1 VIAASCDPDAG
12 RHRRKGPPVAAVE
25 LIQYNHMNQLVESY
39 EGAVTHL
46 TTTLGAQFL
55 WEAPPN
61 PFTRAGLV
69 NFGGAI
75 IELVEKRRPMG
86 VRPAS
91 VSPVPGHRSSFWYC
105 TGTTGFIM
113 DWDRLGPHFA
123 GCEFLVS
130 DLSAAMSET
139 RSLGLR
145 VNDQSE
151 WHFFL
156 TYSEQ
161 CHGISFEITT
171 VDWYA
176 TPSPLPYAEELRDS
190 SYWRHEHPLGIVGYR
205 FSVAVPDIDGTAAFY
220 EAFCGATVHYEE
232 DRPSVAARAIGLQL
246 GNIVVDFLAPTGSG
260 QISAFVDRYGGRIR
274 SMIFEVDDLDAVRR
288 YCDERRIA
296 LVGGDAPQSVAIVPD
311 QNVGVMFQFEQHSD
325 GGRRRR
331 ESSRSL

>member
-1 VIAASCDPDAG
+1 M
-12 RHRRKGPPVAAVE
+12 AAVD

-39 EGAVTHL
+39 EGAVAHF
-46 TTTLGAQFL
+46 TTALGAQFL

-86 VRPAS
+86 VRPS
-91 VSPVPGHRSSFWYC
+91 WVSPVPGDRSSFWYC

-113 DWDRLGPHFA
+113 DWDQLGPHFA

-130 DLSAAMSET
+130 DLSTAMAAT

-156 TYSEQ
+156 TYGEQ
-161 CHGISFEITT
+161 CHGVSFEITT

-176 TPSPLPYAEELRDS
+176 TPSPLPYAEDLKDV
-190 SYWRHEHPLGIVGYR
+190 SYWRDEHPLGITGYR
-205 FSVAVPDIDGTAAFY
+205 FSVALPDIDGTAAFY
-220 EAFCGATVHYEE
+220 EEFCGATLRYRE
-232 DRPSVAARAIGLQL
+232 DRPAVAARAIGLQI
-246 GNIVVDFLAPTGSG
+246 GDIVVDFLAPTGSG
-260 QISAFVDRYGGRIR
+260 PISEFVDRYGGRIR
-274 SMIFEVDDLDAVRR
+274 SMIFEVKDLDSVRR
-288 YCDERRIA
+288 YFDERKIA
-296 LVGGDAPQSVAIVPD
+296 LTAGDAQNSIAIVAD
-311 QNVGVMFQFEQHSD
+311 QNHGVRYQFEENTDRGD
-325 GGRRRR
+325 GR
-331 ESSRSL
+331 SRTLPGP